1 MRSLPKQRLVAVFIL
16 FVVAQ
21 AYPCSWA
28 KGYFYQVTRLRG
40 KVVGAKMGPLQYAR
54 WLRQSF
60 VRSGA
65 KLTVY
70 EYRWPIHSRSEMP
83 LIKTTEA
90 DSHGGFDFGVLPP
103 GHYTLIVDDVTWGH
117 SDWFDFEVTP
127 LHRETASV
135 TVDISPHFP
144 DCKGGHELIV
154 KSELNRAT

>member
-1 MRSLPKQRLVAVFIL
+1 MRSLARLLPVTALIL
-16 FVVAQ
+16 LLAAQ
-21 AYPCSWA
+21 AYPCNWA

-70 EYRWPIHSRSEMP
+70 EYRWPIHSRSDMS
-83 LIKTTEA
+83 LVKATQA
-90 DSHGGFDFGVLPP
+90 DSRGSFDFGVLQP
-103 GHYTLIVDDVTWGH
+103 GHYTLIVDDEGWGH
-117 SDWFDFEVTP
+117 SDWFDFEVTRLP
-127 LHRETASV
+127 QETVFV

-144 DCKGGHELIV
+144 DCKGGHELLV
-154 KSELNRAT
+154 KSK

>member
-1 MRSLPKQRLVAVFIL
+1 MRSLPKLRLVVVLIL
-16 FVVAQ
+16 FVAAQ

-28 KGYFYQVTRLRG
+28 KGYFYQVTRMRG

-65 KLTVY
+65 RLAVY
-70 EYRWPIHSRSEMP
+70 EYHWPIHSRSEMP
-83 LIKTTEA
+83 LVKATEA
-90 DSHGGFDFGVLPP
+90 DSHGSFDFGVLKP
-103 GHYTLIVDDVTWGH
+103 GHYTLIVDDAAWGH
-117 SDWFDFEVTP
+117 SDWFDFEVTSLP
-127 LHRETASV
+127 RETLSV

-154 KSELNRAT
+154 KSS